1 MWIGTAL
8 VLRLEEPSSMTKTYA
23 LHYTMVAHYVGI
35 VQVDR
40 SLYAGGQSGVGP
52 NQINVY

>member
-23 LHYTMVAHYVGI
+23 VDYTLVAHMPGI
-35 VQVDR
+35 VQIDCPEDHKR
-40 SLYAGGQSGVGP
+40 SEAPCQP
-52 NQINVY
+52 